1 LSRISEKVNKT
12 RLEKHLNEL
21 AQIGTDKEG
30 LRTRLPYTKAE
41 REAVNSV
48 QKYMEEA
55 GLKTYYDQFG
65 NLFGRLDG
73 LDANAPVVMTG
84 SHVDTVISGGAF
96 DGAVGTLGAI
106 EALQVIK
113 ENNIPHTH
121 TLEVGVFVSEEPV
134 RFGAGTLGSK
144 AVVGDFTVEDLDRL
158 RDKEGITLAQ
168 ALRQWGFDPLQLET
182 VKRDPATL
190 KCFVELH
197 IEQSI
202 VLENKKIP
210 IGVVDKIAA
219 PTNLRL
225 TIKGKAGHAGATPM
239 DLRRDAFLTAAE
251 IALEVEK
258 IANEVGPE
266 TVGTVGEIYVK
277 PNAINV

>member
-1 LSRISEKVNKT
+1 MVSEVGDSLSRISEKVNKT

-21 AQIGTDKEG
+21 AQIGTEKEG

-41 REAVNSV
+41 REAVNLV
-48 QKYMEEA
+48 QRYMEEA

-73 LDANAPVVMTG
+73 LDVDAPVVMTG
-84 SHVDTVISGGAF
+84 SHVDTVIYGGAF

-106 EALQVIK
+106 EAIQVIK
-113 ENNIPHTH
+113 ENNLSHNH

-144 AVVGDFTVEDLDRL
+144 AVVGDFTIEDLDRL
-158 RDKEGITLAQ
+158 RDKEGTTLAQ
-168 ALRQWGFDPLQLET
+168 ALRQWGFDPMQLET
-182 VKRDPATL
+182 VKRNPATL
-190 KCFVELH
+190 KCFIELH
-197 IEQSI
+197 IEQSV

-225 TIKGKAGHAGATPM
+225 TIKGRARRGNPYGFKA
-239 DLRRDAFLTAAE
+239 RRIVQLNSFL
-251 IALEVEK
+251 K
-258 IANEVGPE
+258 YN
-266 TVGTVGEIYVK
+266 
-277 PNAINV
+277 